1 MCHISLLYLH
11 PTPTNSAYLLWIIL
25 CQACRAIP
33 IPWTAVTAAQ
43 QQQVLACHQLCF
55 QSHSY
60 SISHTFISSLQLQ
73 QHTLKKKTK
82 KKKQKGLRVEMTAKR
97 LWKDYYSSL
106 HFGYNNKYVAQA
118 YGIFCVII
126 VINSLNGWNA
136 LHSNVCLSL

>member
-33 IPWTAVTAAQ
+33 IPRTAVTAAQ
-43 QQQVLACHQLCF
+43 QQQVLTCHQLCF

-73 QHTLKKKTK
+73 QHLLQKKNKQKKTEGAESGDDSK
-82 KKKQKGLRVEMTAKR
+82 EAMKR
-97 LWKDYYSSL
+97 LLCILTFWL
-106 HFGYNNKYVAQA
+106 
-118 YGIFCVII
+118 
-126 VINSLNGWNA
+126 
-136 LHSNVCLSL
+136 